1 MTHQPPP
8 FAPAP
13 ADDPGNRIAQ
23 LREALALVERL
34 AGRPT
39 SEPEAGLDEAARIS
53 AGHDRAPPIVRRRF
67 DALAAE
73 SAVWTASG
81 VEALLAAGEQ
91 PPRAAAARLAD
102 AIRTTLTEM
111 RTLVAQR

>member
-8 FAPAP
+8 FAATP
-13 ADDPGNRIAQ
+13 ADDPGRQIAQ

-34 AGRPT
+34 AGRPV
-39 SEPEAGLDEAARIS
+39 SSGEGLDDAAQVS
-53 AGHDRAPPIVRRRF
+53 VGHDRAPPIVRRRF

-81 VEALLAAGEQ
+81 VEALLAAGEH
-91 PPRAAAARLAD
+91 PPRAAAVRLAD
-102 AIRTTLTEM
+102 SIRVTLAAL
-111 RTLVAQR
+111 RDVVRQR

>member
-13 ADDPGNRIAQ
+13 ADDPGRRIAQ

-34 AGRPT
+34 AGREAPAAG
-39 SEPEAGLDEAARIS
+39 AGLDEAARIS

-91 PPRAAAARLAD
+91 PPRAAAARLAA
-102 AIRTTLTEM
+102 AIRATLAEL
-111 RTLVAQR
+111 RGLVAQP

>member
-1 MTHQPPP
+1 MTHQPPS
-8 FAPAP
+8 FSAAP

-34 AGRPT
+34 AGRQAQA
-39 SEPEAGLDEAARIS
+39 SDAGLDEAATIS

-81 VEALLAAGEQ
+81 VEALLAAGEN
-91 PPRAAAARLAD
+91 PSRAAAARLAG
-102 AIRTTLTEM
+102 AIRATLAEM
-111 RTLVAQR
+111 RELVS